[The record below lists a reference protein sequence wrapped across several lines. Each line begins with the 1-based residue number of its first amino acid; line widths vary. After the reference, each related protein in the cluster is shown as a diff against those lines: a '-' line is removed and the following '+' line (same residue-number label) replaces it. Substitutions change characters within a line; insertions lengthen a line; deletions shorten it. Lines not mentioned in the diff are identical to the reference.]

1 MRTFSL
7 AKRRA
12 CAGFTLI
19 EMIGVMVVISILF
32 AAAVPSIVNLVRT
45 QRSVDDRAELPKIAA
60 ALKLGMLLE
69 QRFPIDMNAS
79 SASTDADADYWW
91 NIASR
96 HGAGSANEARY
107 PLGASPGEAHTRKL
121 YFAQTN
127 WAGQSFFQV
136 TGDGSAW
143 LGNPLNPQ
151 ELRLLLVS
159 TTNPDL
165 ALADVLTST
174 QFNTFWNDWAVGSD
188 GNPAS
193 GSWSDYG
200 LSNEQWAGRAP
211 ELNVERI
218 DLRDWLCTVVIEN
231 RRAIE
236 EDSGADLSSALS
248 SALGFW
254 DRGSVSV
261 SSSNLQDAEFIIQAR
276 DTTEDLNRNNN
287 LDSGEDANGN
297 GVLDSGEDLN
307 GNSTIDYFLD
317 ETINNV
323 DYNRNNVIDA
333 VLYSEDLDGDGFFD
347 HPAQIYTYIEAV
359 INARRGRRI
368 DVTQDATVTM
378 SGRRS
383 FQSPPEQSITAT
395 LALTDRA
402 PLALLFPPSADSPLA
417 LSGWANADDPIQ
429 NRYFLKTQELLL
441 GEPWTF
447 GEVGIFTISDNFS
460 TLRFD
465 GLQWH
470 Y

>member
-1 MRTFSL
+1 MRIFTL
-7 AKRRA
+7 DKRRA

-136 TGDGSAW
+136 TGDWSAW

-188 GNPAS
+188 GNPAL

-317 ETINNV
+317 ETKNNV

-347 HPAQIYTYIEAV
+347 HPAQIYTYLEAI

-368 DVTQDATVTM
+368 DLTQDATVTIR
-378 SGRRS
+378 GRRS
-383 FQSPPEQSITAT
+383 FQSPPEQSITTT

-470 Y
+470 F

>member
-1 MRTFSL
+1 MRIFTL
-7 AKRRA
+7 DKRRA

-79 SASTDADADYWW
+79 SASTDAAADYWW

-188 GNPAS
+188 GNPAL

-347 HPAQIYTYIEAV
+347 HPAQIYTYLEAI

-368 DVTQDATVTM
+368 DLTQDATVTIR
-378 SGRRS
+378 GRRS
-383 FQSPPEQSITAT
+383 FQSPPEQSITTT

-470 Y
+470 F

>member
-1 MRTFSL
+1 MRIFTL
-7 AKRRA
+7 DKRRA

-188 GNPAS
+188 GNPAL

-347 HPAQIYTYIEAV
+347 HPAQIYTYLEAI

-368 DVTQDATVTM
+368 DLTQDATVTIR
-378 SGRRS
+378 GRRS

-470 Y
+470 F

>member
-1 MRTFSL
+1 MRTFTL
-7 AKRRA
+7 DKRRA

-32 AAAVPSIVNLVRT
+32 AAAVPSIVNLVRI

-60 ALKLGMLLE
+60 ALKLGMLRE

-79 SASTDADADYWW
+79 SASTNAAADYWW

-96 HGAGSANEARY
+96 HGAGAANEARY
-107 PLGASPGEAHTRKL
+107 PLGASPGEAQTRKL
-121 YFAQTN
+121 YFAQTT

-165 ALADVLTST
+165 PLVDVLTST
-174 QFNTFWNDWAVGSD
+174 QFNAFWNDWAVGRD

-200 LSNEQWAGRAP
+200 LSNAQWAGRAP
-211 ELNVERI
+211 ELNIERI

-261 SSSNLQDAEFIIQAR
+261 SSSNLQDAEFIIQAQE
-276 DTTEDLNRNNN
+276 TTEDLNRNNN
-287 LDSGEDANGN
+287 LDAGEDANSNGVLDSGEDLNGN

-307 GNSTIDYFLD
+307 GNTFL
-317 ETINNV
+317 
-323 DYNRNNVIDA
+323 
-333 VLYSEDLDGDGFFD
+333 D
-347 HPAQIYTYIEAV
+347 HPAQIYTYLEAI

-368 DVTQDATVTM
+368 DLTQDATVTVR
-378 SGRRS
+378 GRRS

-417 LSGWANADDPIQ
+417 LSGWGNADDPIQ